1 MKICMKS
8 LDKLASRDIWRH
20 FSDICGIPHPSKKE
34 GRLVQHIK
42 RFGESLGLETIVDE
56 IGNVLIRKA
65 ATAGMEG
72 CKSVVFQS
80 HVDMVCEKNGDVE
93 FDFDNDA
100 IEPYVDGGWVKAR
113 GTTLGADNGIGVAA
127 QMALLASKDIEHGPI
142 ECLFTVDEETGLSGA
157 NAFGSGLLRSK
168 ILINLDSEEDGNFCI
183 GCAGG
188 IDTVAK
194 FPLEMKNAPEDL
206 FYFRV
211 EVKGFKGGHSG
222 EDINKGRGNAVQT
235 LARYLCRLK
244 REFSLAVSE
253 IHGGNLRNAI
263 AREAFAVVGVPYK
276 QKERVRV
283 MLNVFIDEIQREY
296 PSETEFEMLLESEP
310 APELVME
317 STLSDNLLN
326 ALHACIHGVVGM
338 SSEIEGLVET
348 STNLASVRMADGF
361 VKVET
366 SQRSSVESKKHDLK
380 ERVEAL
386 FALAGAEVSHGDGYP
401 GWKPN
406 VNSEIKSVVVDT
418 YRSLFGREP
427 IVRAIHAGLEC
438 GLIFEKYPDMDMI
451 SIGPTIIGNHSPAE
465 MVDIES
471 VDKFWLH
478 LKAILKALKA

>member
-194 FPLEMKNAPEDL
+194 FPLEMKNAPKDL

-211 EVKGFKGGHSG
+211 DVKGFKGGHSG

-244 REFSLAVSE
+244 REFPLAVSE

-283 MLNVFIDEIQREY
+283 MLNVFIDEAKKLCNVCVIDYNHADEIY
-296 PSETEFEMLLESEP
+296 DNSFFY
-310 APELVME
+310 
-317 STLSDNLLN
+317 STF
-326 ALHACIHGVVGM
+326 V
-338 SSEIEGLVET
+338 SEISSAMNISAAAKNELIVN
-348 STNLASVRMADGF
+348 TNLAMQILNETGVSPYRTFDSISRLVELLALSRAENYIPRITTYQVTDDTVITLIEPPCGSNTAIIQSGGEYLEDGI
-361 VKVET
+361 VHIEMIN
-366 SQRSSVESKKHDLK
+366 E
-380 ERVEAL
+380 E
-386 FALAGAEVSHGDGYP
+386 
-401 GWKPN
+401 
-406 VNSEIKSVVVDT
+406 EIV
-418 YRSLFGREP
+418 
-427 IVRAIHAGLEC
+427 
-438 GLIFEKYPDMDMI
+438 
-451 SIGPTIIGNHSPAE
+451 
-465 MVDIES
+465 
-471 VDKFWLH
+471 
-478 LKAILKALKA
+478 

>member
-1 MKICMKS
+1 MEG
-8 LDKLASRDIWRH
+8 LDKLASRDIWRY
-20 FSDICGIPHPSKKE
+20 FSDICEIPHPSKRE

-42 RFGESLGLETIVDE
+42 RFGESLGLETMVDE
-56 IGNVLIRKA
+56 IGNVLIRKP
-65 ATAGMEG
+65 ATDGMEG

-80 HVDMVCEKNGDVE
+80 HVDMVCEKNSDVE

-100 IEPYVDGGWVKAR
+100 IVPYVDGGWVKAR

-127 QMALLASKDIEHGPI
+127 QMALLASKDVEHGPI

-194 FPLEMKNAPEDL
+194 FPLKMVDAPEDL

-211 EVKGFKGGHSG
+211 DVKGFKGGHSG
-222 EDINKGRGNAVQT
+222 EDINKERGNAVQT

-244 REFSLAVSE
+244 REFPLAVSE

-283 MLNVFIDEIQREY
+283 MLNMFIDEVQREY
-296 PSETEFEMLLESEP
+296 PSETEFEMLLESWSV
-310 APELVME
+310 PEQVME
-317 STLSDNLLN
+317 GALSDNLLN

-338 SSEIEGLVET
+338 SREIDGLVET
-348 STNLASVRMADGF
+348 STNLASVKMADGF

-406 VNSEIKSVVVDT
+406 VNSEIKDVVVNT
-418 YRSLFGREP
+418 YRSLFGKEP

-471 VDKFWLH
+471 VDRFWSH